1 MSAVLSFDDPGRLDP
16 EALARLQALDPDGSQ
31 GLLARLAELFEAA
44 LPAQVQ
50 GLVGAGAAGDLD
62 TLRHH
67 AHTLK
72 SSSASLGAAV
82 LSAAC
87 AALEHQA
94 REGRREGLDLALAR
108 LLEALDRIRPAVA
121 ALRGP
126 AA

>member
-1 MSAVLSFDDPGRLDP
+1 MSAAPTAGPEAGLDP
-16 EALARLQALDPDGSQ
+16 VALEALRALDPDGAL

-44 LPAQVQ
+44 LPAQVE
-50 GLVGAGAAGDLD
+50 GLVGAAAAGDLG

-72 SSSASLGAAV
+72 SSSASLGARGLAE
-82 LSAAC
+82 AC
-87 AALEHQA
+87 AALEQQA
-94 REGRREGLDLALAR
+94 REGRLDGLDQALAR

-121 ALRGP
+121 ALR